1 MLVKIYQ
8 NMRITGREYMLCMKS
23 FVWLAGLGLT
33 LKQVFSFL
41 YLTLKFD
48 HEVFWVGKE

>member
-1 MLVKIYQ
+1 MLVQIYA
-8 NMRITGREYMLCMKS
+8 NN
-23 FVWLAGLGLT
+23 WAGVYAVHEEGLSLT